1 MLNGSDGSPQAH
13 PAMPWTPGP
22 YGPTPLADHNA
33 ELRSLREAV
42 ATLTARNE
50 AVGDHETR
58 IRALE
63 SRNWPLPVVV
73 ALTGTGAVLVACAAL
88 LLAK

>member
-1 MLNGSDGSPQAH
+1 MLNGSDGSTPAPH
-13 PAMPWTPGP
+13 PASPWTTGP
-22 YGPTPLADHNA
+22 YGPPSPDLNA

-63 SRNWPLPVVV
+63 SRSWPLPVVV
-73 ALTGTGAVLVACAAL
+73 ALTGIGALLVAFAAL
-88 LLAK
+88 LLTK